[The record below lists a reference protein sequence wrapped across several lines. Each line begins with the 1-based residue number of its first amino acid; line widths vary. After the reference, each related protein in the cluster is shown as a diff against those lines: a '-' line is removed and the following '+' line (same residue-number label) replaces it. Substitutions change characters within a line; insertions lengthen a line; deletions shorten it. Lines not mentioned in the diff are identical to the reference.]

1 MILSLKRL
9 DEDDRREYLP
19 RIPVQP
25 VGYTDVE
32 QLLLR
37 MEGDAAPEDWQGGLN
52 LVYRLSTCPPY
63 IRCSGMIASPGW
75 VASWWTSSTE
85 EQLQSR

>member
-1 MILSLKRL
+1 MSCLPMILSLKRL

-52 LVYRLSTCPPY
+52 LVYRCKLVHHT
-63 IRCSGMIASPGW
+63 
-75 VASWWTSSTE
+75 
-85 EQLQSR
+85 

>member
-1 MILSLKRL
+1 MILFTKRL

-63 IRCSGMIASPGW
+63 IRCGVMIANPGW

>member
-1 MILSLKRL
+1 MILALKRL

-52 LVYRLSTCPPY
+52 LVYRSSTCPPN
-63 IRCSGMIASPGW
+63 IRCIANPGW